1 MLVITC
7 GQQKESEM
15 RKLILV
21 FLLVIATAITSTNS
35 VYADKKTDAQKQA
48 NQAAED
54 LKAMN
59 DKMNA
64 IEKQQKALQGEMKG
78 MNQQLVAILM
88 AKTAL
93 EADIASTQEAIV
105 VAQADLEV
113 AKAKEQKQYE
123 DMKLR
128 IRYMYENGDTSFV
141 TEMLESKSMADLINK
156 TEYYNQV
163 YTSDRK
169 MLVTYQQTKLEA
181 IDLEAG
187 LQRQMAGMEE
197 MKAVQ
202 IAQQKQYESIIA
214 NLDAKLGSANS
225 QLSSAQAM
233 ASKYQNT
240 VNEQNAIIKS
250 EVAKEAA
257 RKKAEEEARKKAEEE
272 KNNSGGFNGNETST
286 EKGNAIV
293 SYAKTFLGIPYVWG
307 GKTPVGFDCSGFT
320 SYVFRHFGYNVP
332 TYSMNQA
339 YVGKSVK
346 YSEMQPGD
354 LIVYEPKYVPSMDE
368 WVGHVSIYIG
378 GGQIIHAPAAGDVVK
393 ISGNPDYR
401 TIRTIRRLI

>member
-1 MLVITC
+1 
-7 GQQKESEM
+7 M

-48 NQAAED
+48 NQAAAE

-128 IRYMYENGDTSFV
+128 IQYMYENGDTNFV

-197 MKAVQ
+197 MKTIQV
-202 IAQQKQYESIIA
+202 AQQKQYESIIA
-214 NLDAKLGSANS
+214 NLDAKLGSANN

-257 RKKAEEEARKKAEEE
+257 RKKAEEEARKKAEAE
-272 KNNSGGFNGNETST
+272 NNSGGFNGNETST
-286 EKGNAIV
+286 EKGKAIV
-293 SYAKTFLGIPYVWG
+293 AYAKTFLGIPYVWG
-307 GKTPVGFDCSGFT
+307 GKTPAGFDCSGLT

-332 TYSMNQA
+332 TYSMDQA
-339 YVGKSVK
+339 YVGKAVK
-346 YSEMQPGD
+346 YNEMQAGD
-354 LIVYEPKYVPSMDE
+354 LIVYEPKNGI
-368 WVGHVSIYIG
+368 GHVAIYIG
-378 GGQIIHAPAAGDVVK
+378 GGQIIQAPQTGDVVK
-393 ISGNPDYR
+393 ITGDPDYR
-401 TIRTIRRLI
+401 AIRTIRRLI

>member
-48 NQAAED
+48 NQAAAE

-59 DKMNA
+59 EKMDA

-78 MNQQLVAILM
+78 MTQQLVAILM
-88 AKTAL
+88 AKTSL

-128 IRYMYENGDTSFV
+128 IQYMYENGDTNFV
-141 TEMLESKSMADLINK
+141 TEMLESKNLADLINK

-169 MLVTYQQTKLEA
+169 MLITYQQTKLEA

-187 LQRQMAGMEE
+187 LQRQVAGMEE

-202 IAQQKQYESIIA
+202 VAQQKQYESIIA
-214 NLDAKLGSANS
+214 NLDAKLGSANN

-233 ASKYQNT
+233 ASKYQKT
-240 VNEQNAIIKS
+240 VNDQNAIIKS
-250 EVAKEAA
+250 EGA
-257 RKKAEEEARKKAEEE
+257 
-272 KNNSGGFNGNETST
+272 
-286 EKGNAIV
+286 
-293 SYAKTFLGIPYVWG
+293 
-307 GKTPVGFDCSGFT
+307 
-320 SYVFRHFGYNVP
+320 
-332 TYSMNQA
+332 
-339 YVGKSVK
+339 
-346 YSEMQPGD
+346 
-354 LIVYEPKYVPSMDE
+354 
-368 WVGHVSIYIG
+368 
-378 GGQIIHAPAAGDVVK
+378 
-393 ISGNPDYR
+393 
-401 TIRTIRRLI
+401 

>member
-1 MLVITC
+1 VITC

-128 IRYMYENGDTSFV
+128 IRYMYENGDTNFV

-197 MKAVQ
+197 MKTVQ

-257 RKKAEEEARKKAEEE
+257 RKKAEEEARKKAEAE
-272 KNNSGGFNGNETST
+272 NNSGGFNGNETST
-286 EKGNAIV
+286 EKGQAIV
-293 SYAKTFLGIPYVWG
+293 AYAKTFLGIPYVWG
-307 GKTPVGFDCSGFT
+307 GKTPAGFDCSGLT

-332 TYSMNQA
+332 TYSMDQA
-339 YVGKSVK
+339 YVGRAVS
-346 YSEMQPGD
+346 YNEMQAGD
-354 LIVYEPKYVPSMDE
+354 LIVYEPKNGI
-368 WVGHVSIYIG
+368 GHVAIYIG
-378 GGQIIHAPAAGDVVK
+378 GGQIIQAPQTGDVVK
-393 ISGNPDYR
+393 ITSDPDYR
-401 TIRTIRRLI
+401 KIRTIRRLI